1 MSRGNERKPASTK
14 AIVLRSVLALGLAL
28 GCVSAVKREDF
39 KTCAQ
44 SGFCARNRA
53 YADLA
58 KETPQWTSPF
68 QLNPSSLRL
77 QNGII
82 SGDLLNTQEEQL
94 PASGRALSFE
104 LHLLDTEAVRVRIN
118 EVDPIKPRYDGVQ
131 DTVLIKPY
139 GFSSESKY
147 ERLSKDDNGVLT
159 VNYGSEGKNTV
170 KISSA
175 PFKVEFLVNG
185 VSTVI
190 LNEEGLL
197 RFERLRNKEA
207 EPEKLV
213 DQGAEGEQEGDIKI
227 EKSALEL
234 KLVENLWDERFKDNT
249 DSKPRGNER
258 TGICQCYP

>member
-1 MSRGNERKPASTK
+1 MLLSRERKPSSTK
-14 AIVLRSVLALGLAL
+14 RIILRSVLALGLVL

-44 SGFCARNRA
+44 SGFCSRNRA
-53 YADLA
+53 YADIA

-77 QNGII
+77 HKGII

-94 PASGRALSFE
+94 PASGRASLSFE

-118 EVDPIKPRYDGVQ
+118 EIDPIQPRYDGVQ

-139 GFSSESKY
+139 GYAAEGNY
-147 ERLSKDDNGVLT
+147 ERISKDVNGVLT
-159 VNYGSEGKNTV
+159 VQYGSEGQNTV

-185 VSTVI
+185 VSTVV

-197 RFERLRNKEA
+197 RFERLRNKENEA
-207 EPEKLV
+207 DKLV
-213 DQGAEGEQEGDIKI
+213 DQGVEGEQEGEIKV
-227 EKSALEL
+227 EKSTLEL
-234 KLVENLWDERFKDNT
+234 KLEENLWDERFKDNT
-249 DSKPRGNER
+249 DSKPRGKQI
-258 TGICQCYP
+258 G